1 LVVIYLITPARLR
14 NLILL
19 IASLIFYYWG
29 SGYLVALL
37 LYSIAVNYFFGIGI
51 ARFKEEK
58 VRAPLLVCALI
69 TNLGLLFFFKY
80 INFIVAELNNFFEL
94 LDIPLIQQTDIL
106 LPIGI
111 SFFTF
116 QALSYII
123 DLYAGRVQVQNNPV
137 NFALYISM
145 FPQLVAGPIVR
156 YIHISD
162 QIKKRILSIDMFFSG
177 LSRFVI
183 GLFKKLVIAD
193 QLGGIVD
200 KIINQNLSDLSAG
213 TAWIGMICFAFQIY
227 YDFSGYSDMAIG
239 LGRIFGF
246 RFLENFNYPYISKS
260 VTEFWRRWHISLS
273 TWFRDYLYIPLGGN
287 RVSRWRNY
295 FNLIV
300 VFILCGIWHGAYWNF
315 LIWGLF
321 HGFFLILERTF
332 LKKWLDKV
340 PSFLSHIYFIIVIC
354 ISWVF
359 FRIQDFGEAVLF
371 LKNMLFFNFN
381 SPTVH
386 FSEFLNP
393 ELYVYL
399 ILAIIFSMPVI
410 DFIKRN
416 YFVLRLSSR
425 FPLVPELAKSATV
438 LLLLVYSI
446 LMLASSSYK
455 PFIYFKF

>member
-1 LVVIYLITPARLR
+1 
-14 NLILL
+14 
-19 IASLIFYYWG
+19 
-29 SGYLVALL
+29 
-37 LYSIAVNYFFGIGI
+37 
-51 ARFKEEK
+51 
-58 VRAPLLVCALI
+58 
-69 TNLGLLFFFKY
+69 LLFFFKY